1 MAPHAA
7 SAWGWTNVRV
17 ARFPTSAANL
27 EAEPLLSNGQ
37 PELGLVNASPLVA
50 AKLLWNIWR
59 REYVKYPNG
68 FE

>member
-27 EAEPLLSNGQ
+27 EAEPLLT
-37 PELGLVNASPLVA
+37 VA
-50 AKLLWNIWR
+50 DN
-59 REYVKYPNG
+59 P
-68 FE
+68 